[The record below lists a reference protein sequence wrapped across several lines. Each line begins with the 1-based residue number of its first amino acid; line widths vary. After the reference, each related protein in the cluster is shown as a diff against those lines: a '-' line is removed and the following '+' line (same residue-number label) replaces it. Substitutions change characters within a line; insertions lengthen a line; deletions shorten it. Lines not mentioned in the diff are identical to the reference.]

1 MSKIEHGEEVTLAK
15 VKFVPTIGLGNII
28 TFVGMIVIGSAV
40 WFGLVNKVDATVD
53 LNNRNEKR
61 LDKLTADSQIN
72 SERIGKIEVA
82 ITFIAPALQRIE
94 DKVSNKR
101 N

>member
-1 MSKIEHGEEVTLAK
+1 MPKREYGEEVTLAK
-15 VKFVPTIGLGNII
+15 FKFVPTIGLGNII
-28 TFVGMIVIGSAV
+28 TFVGMIVLGSGI
-40 WFGLVNKVDATVD
+40 WFGLVSKVDATVE
-53 LNNRNEKR
+53 LNSRQDKQIEKMVSQ
-61 LDKLTADSQIN
+61 SQIN

-94 DKVSNKR
+94 EKVSKR